1 MVDDHVSHHISPCG
15 KCRHVL
21 PRTKPS
27 IDSSV
32 IDRIETGVRAIDRM
46 KKREHVHAAEDPIEG
61 SLEQVPQ
68 MLKRPTRDA
77 IDIRDQLRLILHRLA
92 ARVSS
97 KAGRRHD
104 MRGCDAVVA
113 VSLIL
118 TISNAALAQTTLR
131 AGAARVD
138 VTPSA
143 GELPKNNLGILD
155 RLYARAI
162 VLDNGT
168 TSAAL
173 ITVDAGAI
181 PDALWQTVSGQIEK
195 ELGIAPARVLLTA
208 THTHSAGGP
217 RGSNYSQKIV
227 EAVRL
232 AKQRLTPARIGYG
245 TGLSFINVNRQIIDP
260 KTGRWWEGANYDGPS
275 DKTVAVLKFEGLDGS
290 PIAVYY
296 NYAVH
301 AVLAGQLDQISG
313 DIPGAASRYVE
324 DSFDDRIV
332 ALWSSGAA
340 GDQNPLYYQQTY
352 DLREIRVKEYA
363 KRGID
368 ISNAMPP
375 GGEGL
380 DRGDPAVARLMN
392 QQRQMVSSMGQFL
405 GEEVMHVMRGID
417 RTETAVPL
425 YGSFT
430 SIRCPGRE
438 RTDEGRA
445 GFEGTYKEGSPVEIR
460 LGLLRVGDVM
470 IGAVNAEVFN
480 PIAQRL
486 KRESP
491 YKATMMATLT
501 NGAARSGYIPD
512 DASFGKYT
520 FEVLSSR
527 LQPGCAESSIVNG
540 ILLLIDG
547 ARAAQ

>member
-1 MVDDHVSHHISPCG
+1 MN
-15 KCRHVL
+15 
-21 PRTKPS
+21 
-27 IDSSV
+27 
-32 IDRIETGVRAIDRM
+32 
-46 KKREHVHAAEDPIEG
+46 
-61 SLEQVPQ
+61 
-68 MLKRPTRDA
+68 
-77 IDIRDQLRLILHRLA
+77 
-92 ARVSS
+92 
-97 KAGRRHD
+97 
-104 MRGCDAVVA
+104 MRGCYAVVV
-113 VSLIL
+113 VSLSL
-118 TISNAALAQTTLR
+118 AAHAALAQTTNAASTLR
-131 AGAARVD
+131 AGAAKID
-138 VTPSA
+138 ITPSA
-143 GELPKNNLGILD
+143 GELPKNNLGVLD

-162 VLDNGT
+162 VLDNGA

-195 ELGIAPARVLLTA
+195 ELGIPPARVLLTA

-217 RGSNYSQKIV
+217 RAANYSQGIV
-227 EAVRL
+227 ESVRL
-232 AKQRLTPARIGYG
+232 AKQKLRPARIGYG
-245 TGLSFINVNRQIIDP
+245 TGVSYINVNRQIVDP

-275 DKTVAVLKFEGLDGS
+275 DKTVAVIKFEGLDGS

-301 AVLAGQLDQISG
+301 AVVAGQLDQISA
-313 DIPGAASRYVE
+313 DIPGAVSRYVE

-340 GDQNPLYYQQTY
+340 GDQNPIYYQQTY
-352 DLREIRVKEYA
+352 DLREIRIKDYA
-363 KRGID
+363 TRGVD

-380 DRGDPAVARLMN
+380 DRSNPTVARLMN

-417 RTETAVPL
+417 RIVTPVPL

-430 SIRCPGRE
+430 TIRCPGRE
-438 RTDEGRA
+438 RTNEGRA
-445 GFEGTYKEGSPVEIR
+445 GFEGIYKDASPVEIR

-491 YKATMMATLT
+491 FKATMMATLT

-512 DASFGKYT
+512 DESFGKYT

-540 ILLLIDG
+540 ILTLIDG
-547 ARAAQ
+547 ARAAH